1 MRINHNISSMTA
13 QGSMF
18 RVNRDTNKSIEKLST
33 GLRINSAADDAA
45 GLGVSENLR
54 TQVRGLT
61 QASKNT
67 EDAIALLN
75 IADGALGEQTEILQ
89 RMRELVIQGKNDTY
103 TYVERGYMGDEFK
116 ALYRELDRIAQVT
129 NYNGMRLFDSSPTEN
144 NANSSPRRAEDSPNI
159 WQNPA
164 DGIFGAGDD
173 GGSHHF
179 NMMIGGNYTQADEN
193 AFNGPAMMDSYEK
206 SSENMITIQLGQM
219 DATSLFSTSVNGLNA
234 GDYLFG
240 DAISAEWNPFSFD
253 QSVSPF
259 DNMFS
264 SFSEKMNCVLNVID
278 GNSFTPTGPF
288 GDLGYFGGTNPTGL
302 ERINTMRSYIG
313 AMTNRLQ
320 HNLSN
325 LQTSITNQ
333 QSAESLIRDAD
344 FAVESATFTKNSILS
359 QSATSML
366 AQANV
371 VPQSV
376 LSLIGG

>member
-13 QGSMF
+13 QGSLF
-18 RVNRDTNKSIEKLST
+18 RVNRETAKSIQKLST

-67 EDAIALLN
+67 QDAVALLN

-103 TYVERGYMGDEFK
+103 TYVERSYMGDEFR

-129 NYNGMRLFDSSPTEN
+129 NYNGMSLFDSAPTEN
-144 NANSSPRRAEDSPNI
+144 NANSSPRRAEDSPDI

-179 NMMIGGNYTQADEN
+179 NMMIGGNYTQADED
-193 AFNGPAMMDSYEK
+193 AFNGPAMMNSYEK

-219 DATSLFSTSVNGLNA
+219 DAKSLFSTSVNGLDA

-240 DAISAEWNPFSFD
+240 DAVNGEWNPFGFEPGI
-253 QSVSPF
+253 SPF
-259 DNMFS
+259 DNMMFS
-264 SFSEKMNCVLNVID
+264 SFSEKMNGILSVID
-278 GNSFTPTGPF
+278 GESFTPTGPL
-288 GDLGYFGGTNPTGL
+288 GDLGYFSGTNPTGL

-320 HNLSN
+320 YNLSN

-344 FAVESATFTKNSILS
+344 FAVESATFTRNSILS

-376 LSLIGG
+376 LSLLA

>member
-1 MRINHNISSMTA
+1 
-13 QGSMF
+13 MF
-18 RVNRDTNKSIEKLST
+18 KVNRDTSKSIQKLST

-54 TQVRGLT
+54 TQVKGLT
-61 QASKNT
+61 QASRNT
-67 EDAIALLN
+67 QDAIALLN
-75 IADGALGEQTEILQ
+75 IADGALSEQTEILQ

-116 ALYRELDRIAQVT
+116 ALYRELDRVAQVT
-129 NYNGMRLFDSSPTEN
+129 NYNGMRLFEAAPTGTN
-144 NANSSPRRAEDSPNI
+144 VDASPREAEDSPEI
-159 WQNPA
+159 WRNPA

-179 NMMIGGNYTQADEN
+179 NMMIGGNYTDADVS
-193 AFNGPAMMDSYEK
+193 AFNGSATMNSYEK
-206 SSENMITIQLGQM
+206 TSENMITIQLGQM
-219 DATSLFSTSVNGLNA
+219 DGRALFSTAVNGLDA

-240 DAISAEWNPFSFD
+240 DAISAEWNPFNFD
-253 QSVSPF
+253 QATSPF

-264 SFSEKMNCVLNVID
+264 SFGEKMNGILNIID
-278 GNSFTPTGPF
+278 GDSFTPTGPF
-288 GDLGYFGGTNPTGL
+288 GDLGYFGGSNPTGL
-302 ERINTMRSYIG
+302 ERVNTMRSYIG

-320 HNLSN
+320 YNLSN

-371 VPQSV
+371 LPQSV
-376 LSLIGG
+376 LSLLS